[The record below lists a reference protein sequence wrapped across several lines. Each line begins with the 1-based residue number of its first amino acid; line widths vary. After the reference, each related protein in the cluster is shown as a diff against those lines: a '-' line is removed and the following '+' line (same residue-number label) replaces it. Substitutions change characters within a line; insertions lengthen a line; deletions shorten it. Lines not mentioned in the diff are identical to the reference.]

1 MIMDIYVFDT
11 MVPFFWCCFLREIR
25 KMDEAESLK

>member
-11 MVPFFWCCFLREIR
+11 MVSFFWCYFLREIR